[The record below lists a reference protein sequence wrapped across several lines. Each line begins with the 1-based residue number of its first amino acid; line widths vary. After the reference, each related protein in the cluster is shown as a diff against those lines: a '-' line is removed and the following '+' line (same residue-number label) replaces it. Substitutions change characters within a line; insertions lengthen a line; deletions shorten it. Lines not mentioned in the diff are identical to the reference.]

1 MNEDEGKCEDPRWQR
16 TRRVLVSSLVP
27 GERFA
32 YPGRSGT
39 QGGTLVEFVAMKKY
53 GVQYRELTL
62 GGLRVLA
69 GLSAEDVVEVHA
81 PTDFSEEMLEAMS
94 EALDQHLRV
103 GLEGTIALAAHLAE
117 RQQNPP
123 ALRLVRDGEGD
134 DNKPPEIDACA
145 WLDSLY
151 RHRRR
156 LSEARRVIDHL
167 RDTGGGASEAQRG
180 G

>member
-1 MNEDEGKCEDPRWQR
+1 
-16 TRRVLVSSLVP
+16 
-27 GERFA
+27 
-32 YPGRSGT
+32 
-39 QGGTLVEFVAMKKY
+39 
-53 GVQYRELTL
+53 
-62 GGLRVLA
+62 
-69 GLSAEDVVEVHA
+69 
-81 PTDFSEEMLEAMS
+81 MS

-151 RHRRR
+151 RHRRL